1 MRWFLGFH
9 IVQLR
14 CSAPNSET
22 DRRRR
27 ERRYGRK
34 EDAEFDGSPTADM
47 RAEQIKH
54 WVFPTAFATNLTD
67 VTLALVGISQSRA
80 ESKY

>member
-1 MRWFLGFH
+1 
-9 IVQLR
+9 
-14 CSAPNSET
+14 
-22 DRRRR
+22 
-27 ERRYGRK
+27 
-34 EDAEFDGSPTADM
+34 M

-54 WVFPTAFATNLTD
+54 WAFPTAFATNLTD